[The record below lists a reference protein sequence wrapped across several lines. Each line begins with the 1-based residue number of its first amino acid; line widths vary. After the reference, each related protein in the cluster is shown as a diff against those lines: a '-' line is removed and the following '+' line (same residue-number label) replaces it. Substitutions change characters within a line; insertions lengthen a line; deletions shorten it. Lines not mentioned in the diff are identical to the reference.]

1 MIDFTIETQID
12 CPVSEV
18 FAHAT
23 DPAKLATWQ
32 TNTVSAVQEGE
43 GPLGVGTRLREVH
56 RAPGGKQMAS
66 LVEVS
71 EYEADRAFGLRMIEG
86 ALPIHAQLQ
95 FEPTGSGTLMRFR
108 SYGQPTGAMRVLQP
122 VLRRTLKRQ
131 FSENCATLKEVLESG
146 APGTRAS

>member
-12 CPVSEV
+12 RPVSDV

-23 DPAKLATWQ
+23 DPAKLSTWQ
-32 TNTVSAVQEGE
+32 TNTVSAVQEGD

-71 EYEADRAFGLRMIEG
+71 EYDPDRAFGLKMIEG
-86 ALPIHAQLQ
+86 ALPIHAQLH
-95 FEPTGSGTLMRFR
+95 FEPAGSGTLMRFR
-108 SYGQPTGAMRVLQP
+108 TYGQPTGAMRMLQP
-122 VLRRTLKRQ
+122 VLRRTLKKQ
-131 FSENCATLKEVLESG
+131 FSESCATLKQVLEHE
-146 APGTRAS
+146 